1 MQSNKIEENFKW
13 KKLSGATSVTHF
25 SSFLPSQQVYLKK
38 IKAHKKS
45 KNPITIFLFH
55 DLASYHGRFYHL
67 INWFK
72 AHHPDINFVMM
83 DFLGHGLSSG
93 TRSHIEEFNHL
104 VNDVAF
110 VFRTMEK
117 SPDEKW
123 IALGHGVGALS
134 LLDLVNRF
142 DETIKNKIDKLVLSN
157 FILNF
162 KSPLMSIQNNLINKI
177 LPLEDMMKT
186 TRPFEIYL
194 PKLVLTDPKEQGI
207 YMEDP
212 LIVRKPTLQT
222 FRCINLKMKSV
233 FQDSYFLDRPTLILQ
248 SESPYLLLKGI
259 DSFAKGLKKDLLSE
273 KKYSN
278 LKHDLYNEKDNIIV
292 FNDIAEWIQS

>member
-1 MQSNKIEENFKW
+1 MQSNKNDEILKW
-13 KKLSGATSVTHF
+13 KELSGWTSVTHF
-25 SSFLPSQQVYLKK
+25 SSFLPNQQIYLKR
-38 IKAHKKS
+38 IKPHKKIE
-45 KNPITIFLFH
+45 NPITVFLFH

-72 AHHPDINFVMM
+72 SRHPEVGFVMM

-93 TRSHIEEFNHL
+93 TRGHIEHFNHL
-104 VNDVAF
+104 VNDVAH
-110 VFRTMEK
+110 VFRVIEK
-117 SPDEKW
+117 APGERW
-123 IALGHGVGALS
+123 IALGHGIGALS

-142 DETIKNKIDKLVLSN
+142 DESIKNKIDKLVLSN

-162 KSPLMSIQNNLINKI
+162 NSPVLNIQNRLLEKI
-177 LPLEDMMKT
+177 MPLEGLMRT
-186 TRPFEIYL
+186 TRPLEIYM
-194 PKLVLTDPKEQGI
+194 PEEILTYPREQGV

-212 LIVRKPTLQT
+212 LIVRKPTFQT

-248 SESPYLLLKGI
+248 SESPYLLTRGM
-259 DSFAKGLKKDLLSE
+259 DSFSKGLKKGLLSE

-278 LKHDLYNEKDNIIV
+278 LKHDLYNEKDNLSV

>member
-1 MQSNKIEENFKW
+1 MQSNKNEELLKW
-13 KKLSGATSVTHF
+13 KELSGGTSVTHF
-25 SSFLPSQQVYLKK
+25 TSSFSNQQIYLKK

-45 KNPITIFLFH
+45 KNPLTIFLFH
-55 DLASYHGRFYHL
+55 DLASYHGRFYGL

-72 AHHPDINFVMM
+72 SHHPDVSFVMM

-93 TRSHIEEFNHL
+93 TRGHIEEFNHL

-110 VFRTMEK
+110 VFKAMNK
-117 SPDEKW
+117 DPDERW
-123 IALGHGVGALS
+123 IALGQGLGALS
-134 LLDLVNRF
+134 LLDLMNRF
-142 DETIKNKIDKLVLSN
+142 DENLKNKIDKLVLSN

-162 KSPLMSIQNNLINKI
+162 NSPLMNIQNKLMNKVVS
-177 LPLEDMMKT
+177 LEAMMKT

-194 PKLVLTDPKEQGI
+194 PELVLTHPKEQGI

-212 LIVRKPTLQT
+212 LIVRKPTFQT
-222 FRCINLKMKSV
+222 FKCINLKMKSV

-248 SESPYLLLKGI
+248 SESPYLLPRGM
-259 DSFAKGLKKDLLSE
+259 DSFSKGLKKDLLSE